1 MYRAGRLAD
10 HAIMSQNL
18 LPVLLRPLQWG
29 ESPVAEGEF
38 LLPTGTVTLL
48 LADVEGSTA
57 GWEADPE
64 GMAGAIVEL
73 NELVDEQIG
82 VHDGVRPVEQGEG
95 DSFVAAFARARD
107 AIACAVAIQC
117 ALAGGRL
124 VVRIGLH
131 TGDVQRRDEGNYV
144 GPAVNRTARLRN
156 LAHGGQ
162 TVLSAVT
169 HDLVADAV
177 PDGVTMRDMGTHRLR
192 DLARPEH
199 VFQLCHSDLPDSFPP
214 LRSLDVLPHNLPAL
228 RTTFVGRATQ
238 IETIAAMLSDT
249 ALVTLTGAGGCG
261 KTRLALQVAAE
272 TLDRYPDGVWLTEL
286 APIAQPSA
294 VPAAVAASLSLK
306 AMPGLGM
313 ADVVVEYLRDKT
325 VLILLDN
332 CEHVL
337 DGASDLSDALL
348 ARCPSIRILATS
360 RQPLGVDGE
369 VAWRV
374 PSLSFPP
381 EDGPVGIASVKE
393 SEAVGLFS
401 DRAQRTRPGFE
412 VTDDNSEAVAEIC
425 RRLDGIPLAI
435 ELASA
440 RVRVL
445 TPAQIASG
453 LSERFRLLTGGARTA
468 MPRQQTLEASVDWS
482 HDLLTE
488 PEQTVFRRLGVFA
501 GGFDLDA
508 AEQVCSG
515 AGVAEHQ
522 VLDLLSLLIDKSLV
536 QMDVGLRSSR
546 YRLLETVRAYAQ
558 RHLTSK
564 SEDSAV
570 RRRHR
575 DHYLVVAEAAEP
587 NLEGGGQLEAV
598 DRLAADYSDLEAA
611 LEFSLKQGEIE
622 SLARMAAA
630 LCVFWGTHGPVCDG
644 ERWIDVALG
653 HADTLDPKLLGRL
666 HLARTFVAMAA
677 IDLVTT
683 VTHAEEGLRL
693 GVDASNDRLTGR
705 CQLFL
710 GWAQTHL
717 GLDPWPALE
726 NGLERARRTGD
737 QAALAD
743 GLLMCGVATSF
754 AEPDRARRYLE
765 ESIKVSLAAGNP
777 LTANL
782 SLANLGLLAV
792 QSGALDEAERLF
804 DDALDGSDLLLNG
817 LAVTQALYGLGS
829 VAVLRGRIADAV
841 AFGSRLEAV
850 ARQTGTPIVS
860 FAVPLGQG
868 VAALDD
874 GRPEEA
880 LHLYR
885 QALDQALLPVFR
897 AVILPSLGETEIMV
911 GNLEAGEAAI
921 QELRAVSESAGFRWG
936 LAQAAVL
943 RARIERLHGRIDQA
957 EQSGHAALQMSMA
970 DSFRTVT
977 VDALE
982 ALAGCAADAD
992 SWAEAARLMGSA
1004 GAIRNSSG
1012 YLRCV
1017 SERDSDLRAIEAAI
1031 GSERF
1036 AAEHGAGA
1044 ALDIGAAVAYAARG
1058 RGTRKRP
1065 THGWASLSPTENE
1078 VTDMVR
1084 TGLTNGQIAERL
1096 FMSPRTVQ
1104 THLTHIFA
1112 KLSITSRTELA
1123 AKTAARDGQAHG
1135 PTEVQPGP

>member
-1 MYRAGRLAD
+1 MAD
-10 HAIMSQNL
+10 
-18 LPVLLRPLQWG
+18 
-29 ESPVAEGEF
+29 GEF

-64 GMAGAIVEL
+64 AMAGAIVEL
-73 NELVDEQIG
+73 NGLVDEQIG

-124 VVRIGLH
+124 VVRMGLH
-131 TGDVQRRDEGNYV
+131 TGDVLRRDEGNYV

-169 HDLVADAV
+169 HDLVAETV

-199 VFQLCHSDLPDSFPP
+199 VFQLCHPDLPDSFPP

-228 RTTFVGRATQ
+228 RSTFVGRATQ

-294 VPAAVAASLSLK
+294 VPVAVAAALSLK
-306 AMPGLGM
+306 AMPGLEM

-325 VLILLDN
+325 ALVVLDN

-374 PSLSFPP
+374 PSLSLPP
-381 EDGPVGIASVKE
+381 EDGPAGIAAVKE

-401 DRAQRTRPGFE
+401 DRAQRARPGFE

-435 ELASA
+435 ELAAA

-445 TPAQIASG
+445 TPAEIASG

-515 AGVAEHQ
+515 EGVAKHQ

-558 RHLTSK
+558 RHLTSA

-570 RRRHR
+570 LRRHR
-575 DHYLVVAEAAEP
+575 DHYLYVAEAAEP
-587 NLEGGGQLEAV
+587 DLEGGGQAEAV
-598 DRLAADYSDLEAA
+598 DRLAADYADLRAA
-611 LEFSLKQGEIE
+611 LAFSLEQGEIE

-630 LCVFWGTHGPVCDG
+630 LCLFWGTHGPVSDG
-644 ERWIDVALG
+644 ERWTDVALG
-653 HADTLDPKLLGRL
+653 HADTLDAELLGRL
-666 HLARTFVAMAA
+666 QVARTFVAMAA
-677 IDLVTT
+677 IDLATT

-693 GVDASNDRLTGR
+693 GVEAGNDRLMGR

-754 AEPDRARRYLE
+754 AEPDRARRYWE
-765 ESIKVSLAAGNP
+765 ESVQVSLAAGNP

-792 QSGALDEAERLF
+792 MSGALDEAERLLG
-804 DDALDGSDLLLNG
+804 DALDGSDLLLNG
-817 LAVTQALYGLGS
+817 LAVTQALYGLGC

-860 FAVPLGQG
+860 FAVPLVQG
-868 VAALDD
+868 VAALHD

-880 LHLYR
+880 IQFYR
-885 QALDQALLPVFR
+885 QALDQALLPIFR
-897 AVILPSLGETEIMV
+897 PDILASLVETEIILRD
-911 GNLEAGEAAI
+911 LEAAEAAI
-921 QELRAVSESAGFRWG
+921 QELRASSESTGFRWG

-943 RARIERLHGRIDQA
+943 RAQIERLRGRNDQS
-957 EQSGHAALQMSMA
+957 EESGHAALQMSMA

-992 SWAEAARLMGSA
+992 SWAEAARLMGAA
-1004 GAIRNSSG
+1004 GAIRRSSG

-1017 SERDSDLRAIEAAI
+1017 SERDNDLRAIEAAI
-1031 GSERF
+1031 GSEQF
-1036 AAEHGAGA
+1036 AVEHGAGA

-1078 VTDMVR
+1078 VTDLVR
-1084 TGLTNGQIAERL
+1084 SGLTNGQIAERL

-1123 AKTAARDGQAHG
+1123 AKAAVHAH
-1135 PTEVQPGP
+1135 PQR